1 MFTEMLDSVLAAAE
15 KKRDFYQKNKIGHFV
30 SSMWGGASVGI
41 GTLLIAVI
49 GAIGYSAGYPMT
61 KLVMGGAFSL
71 ALMIVVLASFELFT
85 GNNLVMFTGAVHRK
99 ISVWKMVEY
108 WIYNYFGNFAGSIV
122 IAYVFLLTIDR
133 TGETARYLNTMAH
146 AKVDG
151 DFITLLARGIFCN
164 ILVCLP
170 VLISYKIKSESA
182 KIGIIFMCIFA
193 FVVMGFEHS
202 VANMTLFSSIVM
214 IGQEGAVTM
223 SQMLGNLIPV
233 TIGNI
238 IGGAI
243 LVGGSLCLMAR
254 GESLSKKS
262 KKL

>member
-1 MFTEMLDSVLAAAE
+1 MFTEMLESVLAVAE
-15 KKRDFYQKNKIGHFV
+15 KKRDFYRNNKLGHFV

-49 GAIGYSAGYPMT
+49 GAIGYKAGYPMT
-61 KLVMGGAFSL
+61 KLLMGGAFSI
-71 ALMIVVLASFELFT
+71 ALSIVVLASFELFT
-85 GNNLVMFTGAVHRK
+85 GNNLVMFTGAVYGK
-99 ISVWKMVEY
+99 MSFWKMAEY
-108 WIYNYFGNFAGSIV
+108 WIYNYFANFAGSIV
-122 IAYVFLLTIDR
+122 IAYLFFLTIDR
-133 TGETARYLNTMAH
+133 TGDTAQYLNTMAH
-146 AKVDG
+146 SKVNG
-151 DFITLLARGIFCN
+151 DFVTLLARGIFCN

-170 VLISYKIKSESA
+170 VLISYKLKSESA
-182 KIGIIFMCIFA
+182 KLGIIFLCIFA

-202 VANMTLFSSIVM
+202 VANMTLFSSILL

-243 LVGGSLCLMAR
+243 LVGGSLCVMASQ
-254 GESLSKKS
+254 EKASAK
-262 KKL
+262 